1 MTEVPEHLLR
11 RSRERRE
18 ALGLAT
24 GGGPPPSGGTP
35 AASAAEVEPASTAT
49 PAAPAAPAT
58 PATPAAPAA
67 AQAPEAPPEPEYAPV
82 PRPPARVPA
91 WALPVLAAL
100 PFWAILYAGAFGER
114 KVVDPNDP
122 VVMGARVYRSAGCSG
137 CHGATGGGG
146 VGPAMAGVKQTFP
159 NEADHV
165 AWVKTGSKPTQG
177 QPYGNSGRVSTGG
190 MPGFEGALSQQE
202 IEAVVKYEREQLAR

>member
-1 MTEVPEHLLR
+1 VTEVPEHLLR

-24 GGGPPPSGGTP
+24 GGAPTPSGATP
-35 AASAAEVEPASTAT
+35 APSTPVEAAPAAA

-58 PATPAAPAA
+58 PAAAP
-67 AQAPEAPPEPEYAPV
+67 APEAPPEPEHAPP

-122 VVMGARVYRSAGCSG
+122 AVIGARVYRSAGCSG

-146 VGPAMAGVKQTFP
+146 VGPPMAAVKQTFP

-165 AWVKTGSKPTQG
+165 AWIKTGSKPTQG